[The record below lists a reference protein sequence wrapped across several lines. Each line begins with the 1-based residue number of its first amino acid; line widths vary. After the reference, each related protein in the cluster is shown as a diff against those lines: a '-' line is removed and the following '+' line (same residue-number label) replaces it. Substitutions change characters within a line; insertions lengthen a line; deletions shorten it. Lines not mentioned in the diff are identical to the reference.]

1 MGEMKKL
8 LFIASLLL
16 LLAFGIGSYN
26 YVNHSKPGGT
36 VATNSNSMQAL
47 WQPVQLRIPHM
58 NIDAPV
64 INVGKTASGAMDA
77 PVSQAINS
85 PYWTSVFWYDLG
97 AAPGQAGNAVIAGHV
112 DRVGGDPAIFWT
124 LSSLGPGDDV
134 YVITASRQSLHFVV
148 DRVVAY
154 PANTPSE
161 EAINAVF
168 GRTTEHHLNLITCSG
183 VWTGNGY
190 DQRLVV
196 FTTQVS

>member
-1 MGEMKKL
+1 MKKIL
-8 LFIASLLL
+8 LIVGLLL
-16 LLAFGIGSYN
+16 LVAFGIGSYN
-26 YVNHSKPGGT
+26 YVNHIKPDGT
-36 VATNSNSMQAL
+36 IATNASPTPAP
-47 WQPVQLRIPHM
+47 WQPVRLRIPHM
-58 NIDAPV
+58 TVDAPI

-77 PVSQAINS
+77 PVSKAINS

-124 LSSLGPGDDV
+124 LNSLGPGDDI
-134 YVITASRQSLHFVV
+134 YVITASGQSLHFVV
-148 DRVVAY
+148 DQVVNY
-154 PANTPSE
+154 PANAPSE
-161 EAINAVF
+161 VAINAVF
-168 GRTTEHHLNLITCSG
+168 GPTTAHHLNLITCSG

>member
-1 MGEMKKL
+1 MKKL
-8 LFIASLLL
+8 LLIAGLLL
-16 LLAFGIGSYN
+16 LLVFGIGAYN
-26 YVNHSKPGGT
+26 NANHIKPSST
-36 VATNSNSMQAL
+36 VATNSSPTPAP
-47 WQPVQLRIPHM
+47 WQPAQLRIPRM
-58 NIDAPV
+58 NVDAPV

-77 PVSQAINS
+77 PTSQAINS

-97 AAPGQAGNAVIAGHV
+97 AAPGQVGNAVIAGHV

-134 YVITASRQSLHFVV
+134 FVVTAQGQSLHFVV
-148 DRVVAY
+148 DRVVSY
-154 PANTPSE
+154 PANAPSE

-168 GRTTEHHLNLITCSG
+168 GPTTEHHLNLITCSG